1 MEKAKNRGTVLV
13 FVILLLGGMLLHL
26 LLPDQEIS
34 RSERRRLAQAPEAS
48 GEALLSGQYA
58 QDLEDYLLDQFPGR
72 ESLRTLKAVW
82 TYYVLGQQDNNGVY
96 LSQGTAAKLDSEL
109 DPVQVQRFVD
119 KMNEIHEL
127 HLSDSTVY
135 CAVIPDKNYYLDCP
149 KLDYNALLETVETG
163 LPWADHIDLTGSLTL
178 ADYYATDSH
187 WRQERLDRVAGTLS
201 QSMNLDL
208 PSLEAYDRQTLSG
221 FRGVY
226 YGQSALPLP
235 PEDLVYLENDATQAA
250 VVTGPELKGEQTVY
264 DPARFA
270 GLDGYDVFLHGAQA
284 VLTLENPLA
293 ETDRELIVFRDSY
306 GSSLTPLLLSGC
318 KTVTLVDIRYVSAA
332 NLGKFVDFHGQDVLL
347 LYSTTVINSAG
358 ILR

>member
-1 MEKAKNRGTVLV
+1 MEKIKQRGTVLV
-13 FVILLLGGMLLHL
+13 FAVLLLGGMVLHL
-26 LLPDQEIS
+26 LLPDGDIS
-34 RSERRRLAQAPEAS
+34 RSERRRLAQRPDLT

-58 QDLEDYLLDQFPGR
+58 QNLEDYLLDQFPGR
-72 ESLRTLKAVW
+72 EGLRTLKAVW

-96 LSQGTAAKLDSEL
+96 LSYGTAAKLDSEL

-119 KMNEIHEL
+119 KMNEIHQMY
-127 HLSDSTVY
+127 LSDSTVY
-135 CAVIPDKNYYLDCP
+135 CAVVPDKNYYLHCP
-149 KLDYNALLETVETG
+149 KLDYDALFAAVENG
-163 LPWADHIDLTGSLTL
+163 LPWANHIDLTGSLTA

-187 WRQERLDRVAGTLS
+187 WRQERLDRVVPTLS
-201 QSMNLDL
+201 QAMDLDL
-208 PSLEAYDRQTLSG
+208 PLLETYDRQTLSG
-221 FRGVY
+221 FQGVY

-235 PEDLVYLENDATQAA
+235 PEDLIYLENDATRAA
-250 VVTGPELKGEQTVY
+250 TVTGPELNGTQAVY

-284 VLTLENPLA
+284 VLTVENPLA

-306 GSSLTPLLLSGC
+306 GSSLTPLLLSGYR
-318 KTVTLVDIRYVSAA
+318 TVTLVDIRYVSAA
-332 NLGKFVDFHGQDVLL
+332 NLDKFVDFHGQDVLL